1 MRLTL
6 WVSLGAP
13 CGQIP
18 SHILRGRH
26 ISDRFSPGS
35 RNHVLLFH
43 IEVTEALAVQTFQ
56 VPSLLSWGF
65 LAALL
70 ALDSFQ
76 NHPSPTHPTHS
87 SAPRGPRDV
96 RCWTW
101 GSPVR
106 LAPAPPPPLASV
118 LSPRRSLS
126 PGPALCPAHE
136 LVPQGPGQA
145 AGFSPAAPAITC
157 SEPVRGSSSLPPRWM
172 CVE

>member
-87 SAPRGPRDV
+87 SAPRGPLDV

-101 GSPVR
+101 GSQGR
-106 LAPAPPPPLASV
+106 RFPPPRPRWPLSSAPGALCLRGRPSALHMSWCLRAQARLQAS
-118 LSPRRSLS
+118 LRPPLPSPVQSLS
-126 PGPALCPAHE
+126 EA
-136 LVPQGPGQA
+136 
-145 AGFSPAAPAITC
+145 
-157 SEPVRGSSSLPPRWM
+157 
-172 CVE
+172 